1 MKWRGV
7 KNCSCV
13 YEMPPNLEYIISNML
28 PETIRSKIKFVTKED
43 INVYSINEAFLDI
56 TEYMSLEVKPLVNL
70 PR

>member
-1 MKWRGV
+1 
-7 KNCSCV
+7 
-13 YEMPPNLEYIISNML
+13 MPPDLEYIISNML

-43 INVYSINEAFLDI
+43 IHVYSINEAFLDI